1 MDQSPSGSNAN
12 TSRRPKIVRSSSNH
26 ELIRTLL
33 MNQPDSTQ
41 FSTISKP
48 SDALAPREH
57 SAAGVNSYSNSSRR
71 IGNVPPLRTPN
82 SSKSHG
88 GLRTSTSTASSGKCP
103 HCNVTLKWPNGL
115 RKHVEVCQ
123 RIWSIDYHQSFMVFV
138 KWVQTCWLTFNF
150 SCREP
155 DTIPMLNDCHRI
167 FITEGPRSFTV
178 RGVHLSI
185 NQNRNWRSIKM
196 QSITRALIVRASSQ
210 DLNSIYHLA
219 RRRQVKDSERFLSST
234 LIEIP
239 LI

>member
-115 RKHVEVCQ
+115 RKHVENIHNRRSTEFHCERCSFKHKSKQKLEEHQNAKHHTCPYCKGLFSRLEQHLPSCSKKAGQ
-123 RIWSIDYHQSFMVFV
+123 RQWTFSQQHID
-138 KWVQTCWLTFNF
+138 WN
-150 SCREP
+150 
-155 DTIPMLNDCHRI
+155 TID
-167 FITEGPRSFTV
+167 
-178 RGVHLSI
+178 I
-185 NQNRNWRSIKM
+185 N
-196 QSITRALIVRASSQ
+196 
-210 DLNSIYHLA
+210 
-219 RRRQVKDSERFLSST
+219 
-234 LIEIP
+234 
-239 LI
+239 